1 MHFKHTRGG
10 ANRHAARYRGGS
22 ANHEALYS
30 FQDTATDR
38 SFRTMNTKTIVI
50 IGAGPAGLTAA
61 LELLRGAR
69 CRVIVLEASGDLG
82 GISKTV
88 QFKGNRIDIGG
99 HRFFSK
105 SDWVMDWWQEIMPIA
120 SPEVRAGLGV
130 EPGHAPGAG
139 SELEPERKLA
149 PGGKLA
155 PGQEVE
161 ITYQN
166 ARRTVRPRAR
176 NGERPTQGTAAA
188 PSPSGLTSTNP
199 DAGRANHAQAQVQAQ
214 AKAQA
219 RASLRPDSSDQV
231 LLVRN
236 RLSRIYFEGRFF
248 SYPVKANLDTAL
260 KLGPLRVGRMLG
272 SYAWA
277 RAFPRRPEVSL
288 EDFLLNRFGR
298 ELYETF
304 FKHYTEKV
312 WGVPCT
318 KISAEWGAQR
328 IKGLSVTRAL
338 LHALKAPLTSLG
350 LGGGAGP
357 VNTSLIERF
366 LYPKFG
372 PGQMWETVAA
382 RVVALGGE
390 IRLWQRAV
398 GLELDG
404 GRSGVM
410 GRGTGPGP
418 GGGTRGAKASGPGGG
433 QQAATDGPDGGRSGA
448 MGLGPDGG
456 RVRAVTVEDTRTG
469 ERQRLVADY
478 VISTMPVS
486 ELIAALG
493 DAAPPRVIEVAQG
506 LEYRDFITVGLLLRR
521 LRQTPGALPGSAIH
535 LVPDNWIY
543 IQDRRVQVGRLQ
555 FFNNWSP
562 WLVADPNTVWIGME
576 YFCREGDELWS
587 RPDSALLEFAVGEL
601 AALGLADP
609 ADLLDGLVLRTPKA
623 YPGYYGSY
631 GQFGVIRDFTD
642 SIPNLFLIGR
652 NGMHRYNNQDH
663 SMLTAR
669 YAAEAILADLPNG
682 RADKQGMG
690 GLGGMDSTDGMEGR
704 ERKNRRDG
712 PASKRAIWE
721 VNIDDDY
728 HEQAA
733 R

>member
-1 MHFKHTRGG
+1 
-10 ANRHAARYRGGS
+10 
-22 ANHEALYS
+22 
-30 FQDTATDR
+30 
-38 SFRTMNTKTIVI
+38 MNNKTIVI

-105 SDWVMDWWQEIMPIA
+105 SDWVMDWWQEILPITN
-120 SPEVRAGLGV
+120 PEAGAVLGV

-139 SELEPERKLA
+139 SELEP
-149 PGGKLA
+149 GGKLA
-155 PGQEVE
+155 PRREVE

-166 ARRTVRPRAR
+166 ARRTVRPEKDVGPA
-176 NGERPTQGTAAA
+176 
-188 PSPSGLTSTNP
+188 
-199 DAGRANHAQAQVQAQ
+199 
-214 AKAQA
+214 
-219 RASLRPDSSDQV
+219 DQV

-248 SYPVKANLDTAL
+248 SYPVKANLETAL
-260 KLGPLRVGRMLG
+260 KLGPARVGRMLA

-390 IRLWQRAV
+390 IRLLQRAV
-398 GLELDG
+398 GLELEG
-404 GRSGVM
+404 GRSGT
-410 GRGTGPGP
+410 TGPG
-418 GGGTRGAKASGPGGG
+418 
-433 QQAATDGPDGGRSGA
+433 
-448 MGLGPDGG
+448 LGPESA

-469 ERQRLVADY
+469 ERQRLAADY

-521 LRQTPGALPGSAIH
+521 LRRTPGALPGSAIN

-587 RPDSALLEFAVGEL
+587 RPDGALLEFAVGEL

-669 YAAEAILADLPNG
+669 YAAEAILADWPNS
-682 RADKQGMG
+682 REDKQEMG
-690 GLGGMDSTDGMEGR
+690 GLDGTEGLESIKRRDS
-704 ERKNRRDG
+704 RDG
-712 PASKRAIWE
+712 PASKQAIWE

-728 HEQAA
+728 HEQVT